1 MSDVV
6 KTLKIKKAG
15 TPVAAPPPDA
25 VPDAVPAAEEEAPVP
40 AQSHV
45 TLPKYA
51 QVQPAAPVVRS
62 SGSWTWPAIVAT
74 VAVVVALAL
83 ITFQLFELKFYADPP
98 TVWTRAGMF

>member
-15 TPVAAPPPDA
+15 TPVAAPPPDS
-25 VPDAVPAAEEEAPVP
+25 VPDAVPAAEEEAPAP

-51 QVQPAAPVVRS
+51 QIQPAAPVVKDS
-62 SGSWTWPAIVAT
+62 TSWTWVAIVAT
-74 VAVVVALAL
+74 VAVVGMLAL
-83 ITFQLFELKFYADPP
+83 IAFQLFEFKFYADPP
-98 TVWTRAGMF
+98 SAWTRAGMF